1 MAESSDPT
9 EPLPNPRP
17 KYKRSARNYL
27 IDPAFQLKYT
37 GLLVVIAGVLSVA
50 LGVLLARS
58 NEQLRGQMERTV
70 EEGKETVKQ
79 GQATV
84 DRGREVINQSNKVND
99 VVKSQIDTCYP
110 EQDLL
115 AKSFRDAAAEDAKKL
130 LTEQQRLE
138 DDKKS
143 LDSRSTELEAA
154 MVSVHEQQNRIG
166 WIVLGVLLLLVVSIG
181 MAGIIFTHK
190 IAGPMFK
197 MKRLMRQVGEGKLV
211 VRERL
216 RKGDELQHFFESFE
230 SMVENMRTRQRAEI
244 EMLSGAIAKLE
255 EGRDPNDEGLI
266 ALRSVRAEMQDHLE
280 A

>member
-9 EPLPNPRP
+9 EPLPSPRP
-17 KYKRSARNYL
+17 KYKRSAKNYL
-27 IDPAFQLKYT
+27 IDPTFQLKYT
-37 GLLVVIAGVLSVA
+37 GLLVAIAAVLSVA
-50 LGVLLARS
+50 LGILLARS
-58 NEQLRGQMERTV
+58 NEQLRTQMERTV
-70 EEGKETVKQ
+70 SEGKETVKQ

-84 DRGREVINQSNKVND
+84 DRGREVIIQSNKVNE

-110 EQDLL
+110 GQDLL
-115 AKSFRDAAAEDAKKL
+115 AKSFRDAAAEDANKL
-130 LTEQQRLE
+130 NSEQQLLE
-138 DDKKS
+138 DDKQR
-143 LDSRSTELEAA
+143 LDQRATELENA
-154 MVSVHEQQNRIG
+154 METVRAQQAQFAWFVG
-166 WIVLGVLLLLVVSIG
+166 GVLALLVLSIG
-181 MAGIIFTHK
+181 LAGIIFTHK
-190 IAGPMFK
+190 IAGPIFK

-230 SMVENMRTRQRAEI
+230 GMVENMRTRQRAEI

-255 EGRDPNDEGLI
+255 EGRDPNDDGLV

>member
-9 EPLPNPRP
+9 EQISNPRP
-17 KYKRSARNYL
+17 QYKRSARNYL
-27 IDPAFQLKYT
+27 IDPPFQLKYT
-37 GLLVVIAGVLSVA
+37 GLLVTIAAVLSVA

-79 GQATV
+79 GQSTV
-84 DRGREVINQSNKVND
+84 DRGREVINQSNRVND
-99 VVKSQIDTCYP
+99 VVKSQIDTWYP

-115 AKSFRDAAAEDAKKL
+115 AKSFREAAAEDAAKL
-130 LTEQQRLE
+130 LAEQKRLE
-138 DDKKS
+138 DDKHS
-143 LDSRSTELEAA
+143 LDARSTELEAA
-154 MVSVHEQQNRIG
+154 MDSVRAEQRQIG
-166 WIVLGVLLLLVVSIG
+166 WVVGGVLLLLVFSIG
-181 MAGIIFTHK
+181 LAGIIFTHK

-230 SMVENMRTRQRAEI
+230 GMVENMRARQLAEI
-244 EMLSGAIAKLE
+244 ELLSGAIAKLE
-255 EGRDPNDEGLI
+255 EGRDQNDEGLI